1 MLDLGSGPGHFAKL
15 LETETTQKVI
25 MFDSSSMPLFL
36 YVSAPKTQG
45 CIENLLYRDPDEE
58 FEGIPILLLHHSR
71 LNIQLWILVE
81 VERIVGDEENL
92 LATIPRNSQ
101 EAVVSCMSLH
111 WVNDL
116 PGTSFCHSP
125 WVLRA
130 EGISGVLT
138 QIKEALV
145 PDGVFLGAMFGGDTL
160 FELR

>member
-15 LETETTQKVI
+15 LETETIQKVI
-25 MFDSSSMPLFL
+25 MFDSSSTPLFL
-36 YVSAPKTQG
+36 YLSSPKTQG

-58 FEGIPILLLHHSR
+58 FEGTPILLLHYSR
-71 LNIQLWILVE
+71 LNIQPWILVE

-116 PGTSFCHSP
+116 PGTPFCHS
-125 WVLRA
+125 A
-130 EGISGVLT
+130 
-138 QIKEALV
+138 
-145 PDGVFLGAMFGGDTL
+145 
-160 FELR
+160 